1 MFSEFHSNFIPSA
14 LIGIT
19 ILLAIS
25 CKPIKDKVVAPAHF
39 TYLDSIKTIK
49 HFTGDSLK
57 FALRKDEVEDP
68 KFKLVDSLFYYTYL
82 SRDSYFQGFNYSHA
96 KIGGP
101 DCHQY
106 YYGVIRNRI
115 PGFFQ
120 VLILQVFQFNDG
132 ASDLFLLTFNEKDS
146 LISTL
151 PVASLIYQAEI
162 EPIFSS
168 VMYKDNRLVLKE
180 ITINH
185 MPDNLVPVTLED
197 GSQSWV
203 PDSTKLRYCTDIIT
217 KRFKFSKGNFTLTAR
232 DSTSNC
238 YWEDI

>member
-1 MFSEFHSNFIPSA
+1 MRIECNYVLTSFM
-14 LIGIT
+14 GVT
-19 ILLAIS
+19 ILIAIS
-25 CKPIKDKVVAPAHF
+25 CNPIKDKVVAPAHF
-39 TYLDSIKTIK
+39 AHLDTINTIK
-49 HFTGDSLK
+49 HYAGDSLR
-57 FALRKDEVEDP
+57 FALRKDEVEDS

-82 SRDSYFQGFNYSHA
+82 SRDSNFQGFNYSHA
-96 KIGGP
+96 KMGGP
-101 DCHQY
+101 DCYQY

-115 PGFFQ
+115 PGFFH
-120 VLILQVFQFNDG
+120 VLILQVYQFNDV
-132 ASDLFLLTFNEKDS
+132 ANDLFLLTFNERDS

-168 VMYKDNRLVLKE
+168 VMDQNNGVVVKE

-185 MPDNLVPVTLED
+185 IPDNLVPVALED

-232 DSTSNC
+232 DSISNC
-238 YWEDI
+238 YWKDI

>member
-1 MFSEFHSNFIPSA
+1 
-14 LIGIT
+14 
-19 ILLAIS
+19 
-25 CKPIKDKVVAPAHF
+25 
-39 TYLDSIKTIK
+39 
-49 HFTGDSLK
+49 
-57 FALRKDEVEDP
+57 
-68 KFKLVDSLFYYTYL
+68 
-82 SRDSYFQGFNYSHA
+82 
-96 KIGGP
+96 
-101 DCHQY
+101 
-106 YYGVIRNRI
+106 
-115 PGFFQ
+115 